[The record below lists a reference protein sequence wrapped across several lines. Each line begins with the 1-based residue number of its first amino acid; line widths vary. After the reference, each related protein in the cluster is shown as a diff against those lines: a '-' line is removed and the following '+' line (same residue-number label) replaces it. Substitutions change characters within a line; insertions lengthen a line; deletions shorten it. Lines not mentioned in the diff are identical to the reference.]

1 MSIAVRLFS
10 IGWALGLASGVAP
23 GVAFPAGPAPAAAP
37 WTVQDDEGR
46 VLELPA
52 PAQRIVSLSPGATA
66 MLFAAGAGDRVVGT
80 AEYSLEPEA
89 ARAIPRVGDAHGFD
103 LERILSLHPDLVVAW
118 PQGSSVGTLAQL
130 ERLGLKVYHHRLQRL
145 DALPLAIE
153 RLGRVADTAPVA
165 AGAAAALRVRISALR
180 AAHAQATPR
189 TILLQLWDEPV
200 FTVGGGQ
207 VLSDVLAACGY
218 RNAFAELGGASPVVS
233 REAVVARDP
242 DAILALTDSPQGGG
256 QWLAR
261 WRALG
266 ALRAVRSGHLWAWG
280 DPRLTR
286 MGPQIVDAAEAL
298 CRALDAGMPPGY
310 SAATATAAVP
320 APAPAAASPAP
331 TPPPARPR

>member
-1 MSIAVRLFS
+1 L
-10 IGWALGLASGVAP
+10 ALALALAAGLAAGLAVAASP
-23 GVAFPAGPAPAAAP
+23 VPASAP

-52 PAQRIVSLSPGATA
+52 PARRIVSLSPGATA
-66 MLFAAGAGDRVVGT
+66 MLFGAGAGNRVVGT

-89 ARAIPRVGDAHGFD
+89 ARAIARVGDAHGFD
-103 LERILSLHPDLVVAW
+103 LERILALHPDLVVAW

-145 DALPLAIE
+145 DALPMAIE

-165 AGAAAALRVRISALR
+165 AGAAAALRVRINALR

-218 RNAFAELGGASPVVS
+218 RNAFADLGGASPVVS

-242 DAILALTDSPQGGG
+242 DAILALTDSPQGGE

-310 SAATATAAVP
+310 ASAS
-320 APAPAAASPAP
+320 AASPEP
-331 TPPPARPR
+331 KRPPARQR